1 MQAYENS
8 QEIKGHKWNIINKP
22 LQLWKKH
29 HESGIQKMRL
39 EMDKQTGDVKW
50 ELMKLKRGTEG
61 ENKIISEI
69 VN

>member
-1 MQAYENS
+1 
-8 QEIKGHKWNIINKP
+8 
-22 LQLWKKH
+22 
-29 HESGIQKMRL
+29 
-39 EMDKQTGDVKW
+39 MDKQTGDVKW